1 MNELLAWVII
11 APAAYLIGSIP
22 VGLIV
27 CRLFGGVDPREHGSG
42 SMGAT
47 NVLRTVGK
55 KAAALV
61 FLFDFGK
68 GAAMIGLSL
77 LLVPDAK
84 LLHAMTGTLVIVGHT
99 WPVFAGFK
107 GGKGISTGW
116 GAILVLSPIAAAV
129 TLVGLAVAVATR
141 YVSLGSIIGASLGVV
156 ALIVLSFVDL
166 SISVDYAT
174 IEYLAFAIPAVV
186 VILFSHRENMMRL
199 SRGTENR
206 LDINAAEASTTSG
219 GEPGNSGA

>member
-1 MNELLAWVII
+1 MNELLAWVLI
-11 APAAYLIGSIP
+11 APAAYLVGSIP

-27 CRLFGGVDPREHGSG
+27 CKVWGDVDPREHGSG

-55 KAAALV
+55 KAAVLV
-61 FLFDFGK
+61 FVFDFGK

-77 LLVPDAK
+77 LLAPEAK
-84 LLHAMTGTLVIVGHT
+84 LLHALTGTLAIVGHT
-99 WPVFAGFK
+99 WPIFAGFK

-129 TLVGLAVAVATR
+129 TLVGLVIAIVTR
-141 YVSLGSIIGASLGVV
+141 YVSLGSMIGASLGVL
-156 ALIVLSFVDL
+156 ALIVLSIIDVRVSL
-166 SISVDYAT
+166 DYAT
-174 IEYLAFAIPAVV
+174 IEYLAFALPAVV

-199 SRGTENR
+199 LKGTENR
-206 LDINAAEASTTSG
+206 LDINAADGPPSSG
-219 GEPGNSGA
+219 VGGA